1 MATTRAYEEL
11 VDFIADGIDPDRII
25 AFQPS
30 EGVKARL
37 SDLIER
43 EKTSS
48 LSREETSE
56 LDHYLQLEHLMRLVK
71 ARARPRVPHA

>member
-30 EGVKARL
+30 AGVRDRL
-37 SDLIER
+37 ADLIER
-43 EKTSS
+43 EKTGS
-48 LSREETSE
+48 LSPEEASE
-56 LDHYLQLEHLMRLVK
+56 LNHYLQIEHLMRLVK
-71 ARARPRVPHA
+71 ARARQHGHP